1 VADMLLRAHAAVD
14 ARDSDAWTPLHL
26 AADNGH
32 KEVVDMLLRAHASVN
47 ARDSDGLTPLHL
59 AAYKGHKEVADVLL
73 CAGAMVDALDDDN
86 RTALRVAAKS
96 KHLDVVR
103 LLLEWR
109 AVPHAIRP
117 SLALAGKSTTYKRL
131 RDVFDDTVPKTEQQ
145 LKSARAAWLAAADA
159 TNTDVVATHPTDQ
172 ALVALQ
178 AANNNFVAAPDGQAN
193 EAASHAGGDPLE
205 DFTGPTREAAI
216 EHGGDKADK
225 LRNRTAS
232 RRPIPPATD
241 PQPSAG
247 GGGCATPPPPFASPS
262 SVPTATATASH
273 APLSAGAAC
282 SAVTPATLSAP
293 PTVPAAGAT
302 AALRPQAAAPR
313 PPNADVFAGARDWTI
328 TETADWLVECVA
340 RVYDAPRR
348 AELQAIVRAT
358 AAEHGVTG
366 ESLVSSPNVHKIA
379 VCLLGDWGGRLGV
392 VASVTSFIEKVQ
404 LYAV

>member
-1 VADMLLRAHAAVD
+1 MRC
-14 ARDSDAWTPLHL
+14 
-26 AADNGH
+26 
-32 KEVVDMLLRAHASVN
+32 VVD
-47 ARDSDGLTPLHL
+47 P
-59 AAYKGHKEVADVLL
+59 AD
-73 CAGAMVDALDDDN
+73 
-86 RTALRVAAKS
+86 
-96 KHLDVVR
+96 
-103 LLLEWR
+103 
-109 AVPHAIRP
+109 
-117 SLALAGKSTTYKRL
+117 
-131 RDVFDDTVPKTEQQ
+131 
-145 LKSARAAWLAAADA
+145 LAAARQVLVMVGNVEDRLSRKQA
-159 TNTDVVATHPTDQ
+159 EKLSAALQPFESVVALEKQ
-172 ALVALQ
+172 LGSVATVLDCGGTEPEGGVD
-178 AANNNFVAAPDGQAN
+178 AVGDSAGDVEASK
-193 EAASHAGGDPLE
+193 AASDAGGDPLE

-358 AAEHGVTG
+358 AAKHSVTG

-392 VASVTSFIEKVQ
+392 VASVTSYIEKVQ